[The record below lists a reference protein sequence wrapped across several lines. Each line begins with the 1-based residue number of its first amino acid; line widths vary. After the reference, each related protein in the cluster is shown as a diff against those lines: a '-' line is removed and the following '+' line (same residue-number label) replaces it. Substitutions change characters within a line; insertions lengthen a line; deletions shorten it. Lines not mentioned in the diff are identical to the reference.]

1 MTDDDQERFDDLAKL
16 RRSIDNLDAAV
27 VHLLAE
33 RFRCTDAIGLFKAR
47 HALASRDPRRESMQ
61 LKRLR
66 ALAGQSG
73 LDPEFI
79 QKLHDLIVREV
90 VANHEGIKFRSRTT

>member
-1 MTDDDQERFDDLAKL
+1 MTDDDQEVSGDLAKL

-33 RFRCTDAIGLFKAR
+33 RFRCTDAIGDLKAR
-47 HALASRDPRRESMQ
+47 HALASRDAKREATQ

-66 ALAGQSG
+66 ALAAQSG
-73 LDPEFI
+73 LDPDFT
-79 QKLHDLIVREV
+79 QKLYALVVREV
-90 VANHEGIKFRSRTT
+90 IANHEAIKFRSRTS